1 MKKKILIPIMILL
14 IIFILNFQA
23 ISDFIFLD
31 NSWEAQHTVYF
42 KNYELHLR
50 APIEKANQISIYPD
64 EDSLKSLFFNED
76 LEKITI
82 VIISN
87 ESINGYYGVV
97 SYGLAYKLPIII
109 EQKTG
114 NKITVEALGVN
125 NTEEARALSTPE
137 NPVIMMLHP
146 TLSNKTAVIIEEN
159 TIFLEGESLELVNN
173 DYFDLDLAA
182 GKLMLTLMED
192 YQTID

>member
-1 MKKKILIPIMILL
+1 MKKKILIPIIVLL

-31 NSWEAQHTVYF
+31 NSWEATHTVYF
-42 KNYELHLR
+42 EGYELHLR
-50 APIEKANQISIYPD
+50 APFEKANQTPIYPD
-64 EDSLKSLFFNED
+64 EDSLKSLFFNEN

-87 ESINGYYGVV
+87 DTINGYYGVV

-109 EQKTG
+109 KQKTG
-114 NKITVEALGVN
+114 KTITVEAMGVN
-125 NTEEARALSTPE
+125 NTEEAKALSTPE
-137 NPVIMMLHP
+137 TPVIMLLHP
-146 TLSNKTAVIIEEN
+146 TLSNRTAVTIENN
-159 TIFLEGESLELVNN
+159 TIFLEGESLELVKN

-182 GKLMLTLMED
+182 GKLMLTLMEE
-192 YQTID
+192 YQTMN